1 MGAVRVV
8 AEAEETPAAYG
19 LARPPLPPYSSVG
32 GGLGGLRGHGVLARH
47 GEERGHLVHILLGVA
62 LEGGEAGDAH
72 ARARAHTGARGPG
85 AAARRRGEAGR

>member
-1 MGAVRVV
+1 MNSLLGMSSACATTAGGVPRGRVQ
-8 AEAEETPAAYG
+8 ARRLPA
-19 LARPPLPPYSSVG
+19 SK
-32 GGLGGLRGHGVLARH
+32 RGHGVLARH

-72 ARARAHTGARGPG
+72 ARARARAGARGPG